1 MQTNYARALCFT
13 CLIASFKSSPQS
25 PCLST
30 LSAIQKKWN
39 ALMDLRPLSR
49 VLKIKVNQVDL
60 KTPEKLTEFP
70 IYMYKSLNKTFL
82 NKSDIYTGK
91 QSCSLRF
98 KALPSSL
105 YRFQEFVEVSQF
117 NPFKPIEMIIEVG
130 VWFKFQ
136 LGNNTKYL
144 THIWFFYMLYL
155 VFSGKIFCR
164 NYSPTSMFWTWI
176 YERSY
181 MYMNVPNPASI
192 IVK

>member
-13 CLIASFKSSPQS
+13 CLIASFKSSPQN

-70 IYMYKSLNKTFL
+70 IYMYKSLNKTSL
-82 NKSDIYTGK
+82 NNSDIYPGEH
-91 QSCSLRF
+91 SCSFRF
-98 KALPSSL
+98 GALPSSR

-117 NPFKPIEMIIEVG
+117 NPFQPIEMIIEVG

-144 THIWFFYMLYL
+144 THIWIFYMLYL
-155 VFSGKIFCR
+155 VSSGEIFFKITALLLCSEPELVNAHPF
-164 NYSPTSMFWTWI
+164 I
-176 YERSY
+176 
-181 MYMNVPNPASI
+181 
-192 IVK
+192 